1 MQLKIQFLITNS
13 LTAQETLTRVRF
25 KVKDVAV
32 LTKMRLASLV
42 VFSAFLGY
50 LLAAQSVVWMD
61 VFFLVIGGFLVTGS
75 SNGFNQIIEKDIDK
89 LMDRTKNRPIPS
101 GRMSVKEATWISI
114 VYGISGIAMLW
125 FGLNPLSGILG
136 SLALFV
142 YVFIYTPL
150 KKHGPIAVLAGA
162 FPGAVPPMLGYVAE
176 SGQFGLVAGVLFA
189 VQFAWQFP
197 HFWSIAWKVNDDYNK
212 ADYFLL
218 PTRFKDKTSSLV
230 IVLSSI
236 LLIPVSLIP
245 TYLGIGGNVAMAIVF
260 LSGLAVLYF
269 SIRLHLGH
277 EEKMASRLM
286 FSTFFYLPIVQL
298 AYLMSI

>member
-1 MQLKIQFLITNS
+1 LQLKIQFLITNS

-25 KVKDVAV
+25 KVKDLAV

-114 VYGISGIAMLW
+114 VYGILGIAMLW

>member
-25 KVKDVAV
+25 KVKDVSV

>member
-1 MQLKIQFLITNS
+1 LQLKIQFLITNS

-277 EEKMASRLM
+277 EEKTASRLM

>member
-1 MQLKIQFLITNS
+1 LITNS

-25 KVKDVAV
+25 KVKDLAV

-114 VYGISGIAMLW
+114 VYGILGIAMLW

>member
-25 KVKDVAV
+25 KVKDLAV

>member
-25 KVKDVAV
+25 KVKDVSV

-277 EEKMASRLM
+277 EEKTASRLM

>member
-1 MQLKIQFLITNS
+1 LRLKIQFLITNS
-13 LTAQETLTRVRF
+13 LTAQETLTLVRF

-50 LLAAQSVVWMD
+50 LLAAQSIVWMD

-89 LMDRTKNRPIPS
+89 LMERTKNRPIPS

-114 VYGISGIAMLW
+114 VYGILGIAMLW

-136 SLALFV
+136 ALALFV

-197 HFWSIAWKVNDDYNK
+197 HFWSIAWKINDDYNK

-245 TYLGIGGNVAMAIVF
+245 MYLGIGGNVAMAIVL

-277 EEKMASRLM
+277 EEKRASRLM

-298 AYLMSI
+298 AYLMSV

>member
-101 GRMSVKEATWISI
+101 GRMSVK
-114 VYGISGIAMLW
+114 
-125 FGLNPLSGILG
+125 
-136 SLALFV
+136 
-142 YVFIYTPL
+142 
-150 KKHGPIAVLAGA
+150 
-162 FPGAVPPMLGYVAE
+162 
-176 SGQFGLVAGVLFA
+176 
-189 VQFAWQFP
+189 
-197 HFWSIAWKVNDDYNK
+197 
-212 ADYFLL
+212 
-218 PTRFKDKTSSLV
+218 
-230 IVLSSI
+230 
-236 LLIPVSLIP
+236 
-245 TYLGIGGNVAMAIVF
+245 
-260 LSGLAVLYF
+260 
-269 SIRLHLGH
+269 
-277 EEKMASRLM
+277 
-286 FSTFFYLPIVQL
+286 
-298 AYLMSI
+298 

>member
-25 KVKDVAV
+25 KVKDLAV

-114 VYGISGIAMLW
+114 VYGILGIAMLW

-277 EEKMASRLM
+277 EEKIASRLM

>member
-25 KVKDVAV
+25 KVKDLAV

-114 VYGISGIAMLW
+114 VYGILGIAMLW

-277 EEKMASRLM
+277 EEKTASRLM

>member
-25 KVKDVAV
+25 KVKDLAV

-114 VYGISGIAMLW
+114 VYGILGIAMLW

-269 SIRLHLGH
+269 SIRLHL
-277 EEKMASRLM
+277 
-286 FSTFFYLPIVQL
+286 QL

>member
-1 MQLKIQFLITNS
+1 MITNS

-277 EEKMASRLM
+277 EEKTASRLM

>member
-277 EEKMASRLM
+277 EEKTASRLM

>member
-260 LSGLAVLYF
+260 LSGLGVLYF

>member
-114 VYGISGIAMLW
+114 VYGILGIAMLW

>member
-25 KVKDVAV
+25 KVKDLAV

-114 VYGISGIAMLW
+114 VYGILGIAMLW

>member
-1 MQLKIQFLITNS
+1 MQLKIQFLITNP

-25 KVKDVAV
+25 KVKDLAV

-114 VYGISGIAMLW
+114 VYGILGIAMLW

-277 EEKMASRLM
+277 EEKIASRLM